1 MNVIEKTR
9 AAVST
14 VGNWATAK
22 TTAVIALATAGASSV
37 PAHAAAVDVGAVVT
51 DIAAQAISIHIH
63 ALAVQRSHFAQ
74 RREAALQLPAHL
86 AVFAEQEDFHASTV
100 AAYWVCTQSR

>member
-51 DIAAQAISIHIH
+51 ALGAPAVPIGLIGAAVLLIYVGVKAFRWVRS
-63 ALAVQRSHFAQ
+63 ALA
-74 RREAALQLPAHL
+74 
-86 AVFAEQEDFHASTV
+86 
-100 AAYWVCTQSR
+100 

>member
-1 MNVIEKTR
+1 MEIQLLRKTEMNVIEKTR
-9 AAVST
+9 AAFST

-51 DIAAQAISIHIH
+51 DIGAQAVPIGLIGAAVLLIFVGVKAFQWVRK
-63 ALAVQRSHFAQ
+63 ALS
-74 RREAALQLPAHL
+74 
-86 AVFAEQEDFHASTV
+86 
-100 AAYWVCTQSR
+100 

>member
-37 PAHAAAVDVGAVVT
+37 PAHAAAVDVAAVVT
-51 DIAAQAISIHIH
+51 DIGAQIAPITSIGAAVLMVFVAIKAFKWVRR
-63 ALAVQRSHFAQ
+63 ALS
-74 RREAALQLPAHL
+74 
-86 AVFAEQEDFHASTV
+86 
-100 AAYWVCTQSR
+100 